1 MSLLLIERSL
11 GLLALMLFVAS
22 CAGKVPIS
30 RKDKLEVGLPDNYQ
44 AKYRAGRG
52 VADVQWIGDFH
63 DSKLSS
69 LVKEANQN
77 NRNLAVAAANIEIAG
92 AQAIQAG
99 SDLFPQIN
107 ALGRGQRAKQNFI
120 GFPVGPGGSTPILQS
135 LTNQYDLLADLS
147 WELDL
152 WGKIRA
158 GQSAALAELQA
169 SQTDR
174 AAAQLSVGARVAKT
188 WFALIEAKQQED
200 LARRTVE
207 IFGKTEKILR
217 DKFEL
222 GIVDEQKGLASQLR
236 LAMSDRAT
244 AREVLTRQKQQG
256 EQISRQLEVL
266 LGRYPGG
273 TLTSGVSLPAMPP
286 SPPSGLP
293 ATLLDRRPDLVA
305 AERRLA
311 ATDKR
316 LLEAKLAM
324 FPTISLTGSGGRTS
338 NTLQTLTDGNLSVWS
353 FAGGVAQPVF
363 QGGRIREG
371 INIRKGEAKRA
382 LANYEKNALVAFQE
396 VEDAL
401 AAESYLSRREK
412 DLIAAAKLAAAA
424 YQSADEEYANGVGD
438 VLTMLTAQRQMVLKE
453 AQRLTIR
460 RVRLDN
466 RVNLY
471 LALGGDFK
479 EQAKQSGEKK

>member
-1 MSLLLIERSL
+1 MRVNFVISYPGAIALT
-11 GLLALMLFVAS
+11 LLAVS
-22 CAGKVPIS
+22 CAGTSPKS
-30 RKDKLEVGLPDNYQ
+30 SKGKLDVGAPEVYQ
-44 AKYRAGRG
+44 ATDRQGRAL
-52 VADVQWIGDFH
+52 ADVHWIADFH
-63 DSKLSS
+63 DSKLSA
-69 LVKEANQN
+69 LVKEANLN
-77 NRNLAVAAANIEIAG
+77 NRDLAAAAANVEIAG
-92 AQAIQAG
+92 ARAIQAG
-99 SDLFPQIN
+99 SALFPQIN
-107 ALGRGQRAKQNFI
+107 GLGRGRRAKQNFI
-120 GFPVGPGGSTPILQS
+120 GFPVGPGGSTPVLQS
-135 LTNQYDLLADLS
+135 LSNQYDLSMDLS

-152 WGKIRA
+152 WGRIRA
-158 GQSAALAELQA
+158 GQSAAVAELQA
-169 SQTDR
+169 TQTDR
-174 AAAQLSVGARVAKT
+174 AAAQLSVGAQTAKL
-188 WFALIEAKQQED
+188 WFALIETRQQEN

-222 GIVDEQKGLASQLR
+222 GIADEQKGLASQLR
-236 LAMSDRAT
+236 LAMSDQAT
-244 AREVLTRQKQQG
+244 AREALTRQKQQR

-273 TLTSGVSLPAMPP
+273 ALSSGVNLPKMPP
-286 SPPSGLP
+286 TPPAGLP
-293 ATLLDRRPDLVA
+293 ASLLDRRPDLVA

-324 FPTISLTGSGGRTS
+324 FPTISLTASGGRTS
-338 NTLQTLTDGNLSVWS
+338 NDLQSLTDGNLSVWS
-353 FAGGVAQPVF
+353 LAGGVTQPVF

-382 LANYEKNALVAFQE
+382 LANYEKDALVAFRE

-412 DLIAAAKLAAAA
+412 DLIAAAKLAAEAH
-424 YQSADEEYANGVGD
+424 QSADEEYANGVGD

-453 AQRLTIR
+453 SERLVIR

-466 RVNLY
+466 RVDLY

-479 EQAKQSGEKK
+479 ERKKQTAAEE